1 MSYAHLFV
9 PLQAVMKKRVLTL
22 IIICT
27 HALLLMAQE
36 TPNEQQ
42 ARRIFN
48 IAYNQVFG
56 EQGASLTYDVNII
69 GIYRTQGTIWYKGN
83 KQKFVDE
90 RVNTWNDGKTAYM
103 AYRKKK
109 TVEVHAAN
117 SDKKDK
123 YSSKFKFQPEDFT
136 YHISKEKDALLLT
149 LKQKK
154 KAKGSIKEVKAW
166 VDQKTFAPKRL
177 RIKVAFVWTT
187 VNISNFRSGGITD
200 DLFVFPRE
208 KFKGWKFVDK
218 R

>member
-123 YSSKFKFQPEDFT
+123 YSSKFKFQPDDFT

-200 DLFVFPRE
+200 NLFVFPRE

>member
-123 YSSKFKFQPEDFT
+123 YSSKFKFQPDDFT

-208 KFKGWKFVDK
+208 KFKGWKYVDK

>member
-123 YSSKFKFQPEDFT
+123 YSSKFKFHPDDFT

-208 KFKGWKFVDK
+208 KFKGWKYVDK

>member
-123 YSSKFKFQPEDFT
+123 YSSKFKFQPDDFT

-187 VNISNFRSGGITD
+187 VNISNFHSGGITD

>member
-1 MSYAHLFV
+1 
-9 PLQAVMKKRVLTL
+9 MKKRVLTL

-123 YSSKFKFQPEDFT
+123 YSSKFKFQPDDFT

-208 KFKGWKFVDK
+208 KFKGWKYVDK

>member
-1 MSYAHLFV
+1 
-9 PLQAVMKKRVLTL
+9 MKKRVLTL

-36 TPNEQQ
+36 TPNEKQ

-69 GIYRTQGTIWYKGN
+69 GIYRTQGTIWFKGN

-123 YSSKFKFQPEDFT
+123 YSSKFKFQPDDFT

>member
-1 MSYAHLFV
+1 
-9 PLQAVMKKRVLTL
+9 MKKRLITL
-22 IIICT
+22 IIICVQG
-27 HALLLMAQE
+27 LMLMAQE

-42 ARRIFN
+42 AKRIFN

-56 EQGASLTYDVNII
+56 EQGASLTYDVNIV
-69 GIYRTQGTIWYKGN
+69 GIYRTQGTIWYKGK

-109 TVEVHAAN
+109 TVEIHQAN

-123 YSSKFKFQPEDFT
+123 YSGKFKFQPEDFT
-136 YHISKEKDALLLT
+136 YHINKDKDGLLLT

-154 KAKGSIKEVKAW
+154 EAKGSIKEVKAL
-166 VDQKTFAPKRL
+166 VDQKTYAPKRL

-187 VNISNFRSGGITD
+187 VKISNFHSGGITD
-200 DLFVFPRE
+200 DMFVFPRE
-208 KFKGWKFVDK
+208 KFKDWKYVDK

>member
-1 MSYAHLFV
+1 
-9 PLQAVMKKRVLTL
+9 MKKRVLTL

-123 YSSKFKFQPEDFT
+123 YSSKFKFHPDDFT

>member
-1 MSYAHLFV
+1 
-9 PLQAVMKKRVLTL
+9 MKKRVLTL

-123 YSSKFKFQPEDFT
+123 YSSKFKFQPDDFT

-166 VDQKTFAPKRL
+166 VDQKTYAPKRL

>member
-1 MSYAHLFV
+1 
-9 PLQAVMKKRVLTL
+9 MKKRLITL
-22 IIICT
+22 IIICVQG
-27 HALLLMAQE
+27 LMLMAQE

-42 ARRIFN
+42 AKRIFN

-56 EQGASLTYDVNII
+56 EQGASLTYDVNIV
-69 GIYRTQGTIWYKGN
+69 GIYRTQGTIWYKGK

-109 TVEVHAAN
+109 TVEIHQAN

-123 YSSKFKFQPEDFT
+123 YSGKFKFQPEDFT
-136 YHISKEKDALLLT
+136 YHINKVKDGLLLT

-154 KAKGSIKEVKAW
+154 EAKGSIKEVKAL
-166 VDQKTFAPKRL
+166 VDLKTYAPKRL

-187 VNISNFRSGGITD
+187 VKISNFHSGGITD
-200 DLFVFPRE
+200 DMFVFPRE
-208 KFKGWKFVDK
+208 KFKDWKYVDK

>member
-1 MSYAHLFV
+1 
-9 PLQAVMKKRVLTL
+9 MKKRVLTL

-123 YSSKFKFQPEDFT
+123 YSSKFKFQPDDFT

-200 DLFVFPRE
+200 NLFVFPRE

>member
-1 MSYAHLFV
+1 
-9 PLQAVMKKRVLTL
+9 MKKRVLTL

-123 YSSKFKFQPEDFT
+123 YSSKFKFQPDDFT

>member
-1 MSYAHLFV
+1 LSYAHLFV

-123 YSSKFKFQPEDFT
+123 YSSKFKFHPDDFT

>member
-123 YSSKFKFQPEDFT
+123 YSSKFKFQPDDFT

-166 VDQKTFAPKRL
+166 VDQKTYAPKRL

-208 KFKGWKFVDK
+208 KFKGWKYVDK

>member
-9 PLQAVMKKRVLTL
+9 PLQAVMKKRVLTF

-123 YSSKFKFQPEDFT
+123 YSSKFKFQPDDFT